1 MKNKNFLPE
10 DEPLYI
16 ISVASRLAG
25 VHPQTLRLYE
35 RLGIIKP
42 HRSQGNVRLYSQRDI
57 WLTREA
63 RRVIKQYGV
72 NLSGVKFI
80 LELEQEVE
88 ELRKRVAELEEQI
101 NALRSQTSP
110 PEDK

>member
-1 MKNKNFLPE
+1 MKDRNHPPE
-10 DEPLYI
+10 NEPLYV

-35 RLGIIKP
+35 RIGIIKP
-42 HRSQGNVRLYSQRDI
+42 SRSQGNVRLYSQKDI
-57 WLTREA
+57 RLTREA

-80 LELEQEVE
+80 LELEEEVAK
-88 ELRKRVAELEEQI
+88 LRQKVTELENEL
-101 NALRSQTSP
+101 NLLRAQTNP
-110 PEDK
+110 PLDK